1 MKRQKTF
8 SPILEAIAEDGKITH
23 LTTFDKAIIAEF
35 VGLYGF
41 I

>member
-1 MKRQKTF
+1 MKQQKSF
-8 SPILEAIAEDGKITH
+8 SPILEAIAEDGKKQH

-35 VGLYGF
+35 AGLYGF